1 MPSKKDSGESAEKMI
16 ELIAT
21 VKTKMNLED
30 EVEAK
35 EANLIIKEIT
45 TEQINIKSIEPEK
58 TKK

>member
-1 MPSKKDSGESAEKMI
+1 MI

>member
-1 MPSKKDSGESAEKMI
+1 
-16 ELIAT
+16 
-21 VKTKMNLED
+21 MNLED

-35 EANLIIKEIT
+35 EANPIIKEIT

>member
-1 MPSKKDSGESAEKMI
+1 MI

-45 TEQINIKSIEPEK
+45 TEQINKKSIEPEK